1 MRAMVPWTGMNL
13 LFKDET
19 DRLFDRFFEPRLGA
33 FEVVGEW
40 MPKLDLSETKDA
52 YVAKLEVP
60 GVEPKE
66 INASIREGLLVI
78 TGEKMREEEEKNEK
92 FHRVERAW
100 GAFTRTIP
108 LPGPVDTEKTAAAF
122 KDGVLTVTLP
132 KTAAAKGTF
141 IPVKA
146 G

>member
-1 MRAMVPWTGMNL
+1 MRALAPWTGMG
-13 LFKDET
+13 LFKGEM
-19 DRLFDRFFEPRLGA
+19 DRLLERFLEPRLGG
-33 FEVVGEW
+33 FEMVGEW

-66 INASIREGLLVI
+66 INVSIRDGLLVM
-78 TGEKMREEEEKNEK
+78 TGEKTREEEEKNEK
-92 FHRVERAW
+92 FYRTERAW

-108 LPGPVDTEKTAAAF
+108 LPGPVDTEKTTAAF
-122 KDGVLTVTLP
+122 KDGVLTVMLP
-132 KTAAAKGTF
+132 KMAAAKGSF

>member
-1 MRAMVPWTGMNL
+1 MRALAPWTGMG
-13 LFKDET
+13 LFKGEM
-19 DRLFDRFFEPRLGA
+19 DRLLERFLEPRLGA
-33 FEVVGEW
+33 LEMVGEW

-60 GVEPKE
+60 GVEPTE
-66 INASIREGLLVI
+66 INVSVRDGLLVM
-78 TGEKMREEEEKNEK
+78 TGEKTREEEEKNEK
-92 FHRVERAW
+92 FYRTERAW

-108 LPGPVDTEKTAAAF
+108 LPGPVDTEKTTAAF
-122 KDGVLTVTLP
+122 KDGVLTVMLP
-132 KTAAAKGTF
+132 KMAAAKGSF

>member
-1 MRAMVPWTGMNL
+1 MRALAPWTGMG
-13 LFKDET
+13 LFKGEM
-19 DRLFDRFFEPRLGA
+19 DRLLERFLEPRLGA
-33 FEVVGEW
+33 LEMVGEW

-66 INASIREGLLVI
+66 INVSVRDGLLVM
-78 TGEKMREEEEKNEK
+78 TGEKTREEEEKNEK
-92 FHRVERAW
+92 FYRTERAW
-100 GAFTRTIP
+100 GAFTRTVP
-108 LPGPVDTEKTAAAF
+108 LPGPVDTEKTTAAF
-122 KDGVLTVTLP
+122 KDGVLTVMLP
-132 KTAAAKGTF
+132 KMAAAKGSF